1 MPPTGK
7 RKKAVRKPK
16 QQRSQAT
23 VATIITAGARVLA
36 RKGWA
41 GFTTNAVA
49 ARAGVSIGSLYEYFG
64 DKQAL
69 VDAIA
74 DAHIAHGELLVEQAR
89 ALASGQLSPRD
100 LVDVLVEGAIALHA
114 DDPDLHRVLSSDVPL
129 SPQIRQRVARLRAGL
144 VELVLASLRGQVSE
158 PRIAAQLLV
167 DVTDSIVHR
176 WWVED
181 NGRPGDPHRL
191 AAELKTLLGAYLD
204 RSRQA
209 CGAR

>member
-74 DAHIAHGELLVEQAR
+74 DAHIAHGELLVEQAK
-89 ALASGQLSPRD
+89 ALASGQRSPRD
-100 LVDVLVEGAIALHA
+100 LVDMLVEGAIALHA
-114 DDPDLHRVLSSDVPL
+114 DDPDLHRVLSSDVQL
-129 SPQIRQRVARLRAGL
+129 SPQIRQRVARLRSGL
-144 VELVLASLRGQVSE
+144 VDLVGASLRGLVGE
-158 PRIAAQLLV
+158 PRVAAQLLV

-181 NGRPGDPHRL
+181 NGRPGDPRRL
-191 AAELKTLLGAYLD
+191 AAELKTMLGAYLD
-204 RSRQA
+204 RCR
-209 CGAR
+209 

>member
-1 MPPTGK
+1 MPSTGK
-7 RKKAVRKPK
+7 HRKAVRRPK

-23 VATIITAGARVLA
+23 VAAIISAGARILG

-49 ARAGVSIGSLYEYFG
+49 ARAGVSIGSLYEYFR
-64 DKQAL
+64 DKQGL

-74 DAHIAHGELLVEQAR
+74 DAHIAHGERLLAQAG
-89 ALASGQLSPRD
+89 ALASGPRPGGE
-100 LVDVLVEGAIALHA
+100 LVEMLVEGAIVLHA
-114 DDPDLHRVLSSDVPL
+114 DDPELHRVLSSDAPL

-144 VELVLASLRGQVSE
+144 VELVVASLRGQVSE
-158 PRIAAQLLV
+158 PKIAAQLLV

-181 NGRPGDPHRL
+181 NGRPGDPRRL
-191 AAELKTLLGAYLD
+191 AEELKTMLGAYLD

-209 CGAR
+209 CGPR